1 MLKVWFSGRNLT
13 VERRMVMK
21 LALVLAI
28 SLLAGCTKKAAV
40 TEAAVSQVVETTS
53 GHVEPVESVEP
64 AAETK

>member
-1 MLKVWFSGRNLT
+1 
-13 VERRMVMK
+13 MK